1 MCLFTHV
8 AAGAVAGALS
18 PTPYVAP
25 LFALGSHILL
35 DIIPHYDI
43 DKMRYEL
50 LLAVIA
56 GAAIVLG
63 RALSLKVVL
72 GIAFG
77 LLPDVENLLWK
88 RGLIRD
94 DQKIFPGHRRFLPH
108 GMVAGAANLYLQFAF
123 SVVAIAFL
131 IRRGL

>member
-56 GAAIVLG
+56 GAAIVVG

-94 DQKIFPGHRRFLPH
+94 NQKIFPGHGTFLPH
-108 GMVAGAANLYLQFAF
+108 GMVAGAANLCLQFAF